1 VGSIPTW
8 PVTKKEREMSKYFGR
23 FDSRE
28 DVAREFGQT
37 VNYKWDDPIEILPTF
52 PTEEQILFAVYDT
65 PDYDGYGFVLL
76 KIDGM
81 LFEVH
86 GSHCS
91 CYGLEDQWE
100 LEPTTIEALRM
111 RPRDSYRDYSYGIK
125 QEAMD
130 AYLAIIDSM

>member
-1 VGSIPTW
+1 MGSIPIW
-8 PVTKKEREMSKYFGR
+8 PVTKRREREMSKYFGN
-23 FDSRE
+23 FSSRE

-37 VNYKWDDPIEILPTF
+37 TDRWGDNEAVYDTF

-76 KIDGM
+76 KIDGV
-81 LFEVH
+81 LYEVH

-100 LEPTTIEALRM
+100 LEETTIEALRM
-111 RPRDSYRDYSYGIK
+111 RPRDSYRDYSYGVK
-125 QEAMD
+125 TEAMD